1 MKKVCLILCLCIIG
15 LFSASC
21 GADNKEI
28 TMEDFENYAST
39 YKNKILSVD
48 ESLIIIHE
56 SSLAALDGDY
66 IKVYSIETTDGSC
79 YAVTLTVIS
88 AKKARLKIA
97 FNCADENWSA
107 DNIALF
113 ANFINKLS
121 KSELQFDEINTACND
136 MYQLNYHRFSKNAYL
151 DWSDDHSILYYR
163 EQLTIDISS

>member
-1 MKKVCLILCLCIIG
+1 MKKICLILCLCIIG

-21 GADNKEI
+21 GANNKEI

-39 YKNKILSVD
+39 YKNKILAVD
-48 ESLIIIHE
+48 ESLIIHE
-56 SSLAALDGDY
+56 SSLAAQNGDY
-66 IKVYSIETTDGSC
+66 IKVYSIETTDGTC
-79 YAVTLTVIS
+79 YGVTLTVIS
-88 AKKARLKIA
+88 AKKARLLIE

-121 KSELQFDEINTACND
+121 KSELQFDEINAACND

-151 DWSDDHSILYYR
+151 DWSDKRSTLYYR
-163 EQLTIDISS
+163 EQLTININS

>member
-1 MKKVCLILCLCIIG
+1 MKRICFILCLCIITLG
-15 LFSASC
+15 FASC
-21 GADNKEI
+21 GTNTEEI

-48 ESLIIIHE
+48 ESLVINE
-56 SSLAALDGDY
+56 SSLAAQNGDY
-66 IKVYSIETTDGSC
+66 IKVYSIETTDGMC
-79 YAVTLTVIS
+79 YGVRLTVIS
-88 AKKARLKIA
+88 AKKARLMIE

-151 DWSDDHSILYYR
+151 DWSDKRSTLYYR
-163 EQLTIDISS
+163 EQLTIDMNS

>member
-1 MKKVCLILCLCIIG
+1 MKKFCLILCLCIIG
-15 LFSASC
+15 LFYASC
-21 GADNKEI
+21 GATNKEI

-39 YKNKILSVD
+39 YKNKILAVD
-48 ESLIIIHE
+48 ESLIIHE
-56 SSLAALDGDY
+56 SSLAAQNGDY
-66 IKVYSIETTDGSC
+66 IKVYSIETTDGMC
-79 YAVTLTVIS
+79 YGVTLTVIS
-88 AKKARLKIA
+88 AKKARLMIA

-151 DWSDDHSILYYR
+151 DWSDKRSTLYYR
-163 EQLTIDISS
+163 EQLTIDMNS

>member
-28 TMEDFENYAST
+28 SMENFENYVST
-39 YKNKILSVD
+39 YKNIIQSVD
-48 ESLIIIHE
+48 ESLVINE
-56 SSLAALDGDY
+56 SSLAAQNGDY
-66 IKVYSIETTDGSC
+66 IKVYSIETSEHTC
-79 YAVTLTVIS
+79 YGVTLIVIS
-88 AKKARLKIA
+88 AKKARLMIE
-97 FNCADENWSA
+97 FHCADENWSA

-151 DWSDDHSILYYR
+151 DWSDKRSTLYYR
-163 EQLTIDISS
+163 EQLTIDMNS